1 MSIVDNTLT
10 SLAGLLG
17 GQAVAAADRA
27 SAGYHLQAEVPP
39 AKLEAVAA
47 LLMAQGFF
55 LEFITAV
62 DRVEHLELV
71 YMFGRSAEPCRVK
84 LWLNAAKGEAVPT
97 LARMIPAAD
106 WHEREAFDMLGQVF
120 SGHPDP
126 RRILLP
132 EDADFHP
139 LLRDFKAVPGPAE
152 A

>member
-1 MSIVDNTLT
+1 
-10 SLAGLLG
+10 
-17 GQAVAAADRA
+17 
-27 SAGYHLQAEVPP
+27 
-39 AKLEAVAA
+39 
-47 LLMAQGFF
+47 
-55 LEFITAV
+55 V
-62 DRVEHLELV
+62 DRVENLEVV
-71 YMFGRSAEPCRVK
+71 YMFGHAGEPCRVK
-84 LWLNAAKGEAVPT
+84 LWLMAAKGDPVPS
-97 LARMIPAAD
+97 LANLIPAAD

>member
-1 MSIVDNTLT
+1 MSIVDNIMT

-17 GQAVAAADRA
+17 GQAVAAVERA
-27 SAGYHLQAEVPP
+27 GAGYHLQAEVPP
-39 AKLEAVAA
+39 AKLEGAAA
-47 LLMAQGFF
+47 LLTAQGLF
-55 LEFITAV
+55 LEFVTAV
-62 DRVEHLELV
+62 DRVEHLEVV
-71 YMFGRSAEPCRVK
+71 YMFGRVDAPCRVK
-84 LWLNAAKGEAVPT
+84 LWLNAAKGEPVPS

-120 SGHPDP
+120 AGHPDH

-139 LLRDFKAVPGPAE
+139 LLKDFQAVPGPAE